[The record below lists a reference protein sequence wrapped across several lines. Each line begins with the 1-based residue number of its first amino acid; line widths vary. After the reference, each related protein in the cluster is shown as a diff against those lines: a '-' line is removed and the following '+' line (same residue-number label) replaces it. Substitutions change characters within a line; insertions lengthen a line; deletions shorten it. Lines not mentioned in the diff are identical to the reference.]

1 MALVSAE
8 VASVAFLRPCALA
21 GLVHGFAPVLA
32 AVVAPCRQVAVAL
45 RVSVGAATVSP
56 RPVRRR
62 MVRAS
67 VGALTLSPSA
77 RAIRNVATSFWT
89 AIVSAIPSPRD
100 SRASA
105 AAATVSG

>member
-1 MALVSAE
+1 VSAE
-8 VASVAFLRPCALA
+8 VASVALLSPWALA
-21 GLVHGFAPVLA
+21 GFVHGFAPVLA

-45 RVSVGAATVSP
+45 RVSVGVPTVSP

-62 MVRAS
+62 RVRAS
-67 VGALTLSPSA
+67 VGALTLSPSVK
-77 RAIRNVATSFWT
+77 AIRNVATSFWT
-89 AIVSAIPSPRD
+89 PIVSAIPSPRR